1 MKNLLP
7 KKLCKPSRS
16 NSYSENNM
24 VCAYNDEG
32 SDAVDYV
39 GCAFAAIT
47 VGVFIAGIIA
57 VPAPGIEVGKIYLIN
72 AVVGFGASAWGLAT
86 CADSL
91 FG

>member
-16 NSYSENNM
+16 KSCSENIM
-24 VCAYNDEG
+24 VHAYDDEA
-32 SDAVDYV
+32 DAVDYV

-57 VPAPGIEVGKIYLIN
+57 VPAPGTEVGKLYLIN